1 MTKRKLLVRYHVPLE
16 NFGPNHGSGKAPF
29 FGIAQPFPFSHTYC
43 IHTCVKET
51 GLIMLEVCMLFA
63 ALFPGG
69 RSHFGERPIFPTFL
83 FHFFLRGSGG
93 GGSGA
98 NCSRSEMGRLFRGVG
113 DPSITLR
120 VTQRGRGQARPIFS
134 AAALEIYDF
143 PQVLEKYVL
152 LFIFKFLQVFFYY
165 FGGAKERGGM

>member
-1 MTKRKLLVRYHVPLE
+1 MFPWKISARIM
-16 NFGPNHGSGKAPF
+16 GKAPF
-29 FGIAQPFPFSHTYC
+29 FGFAQPFPFSHTYC

-51 GLIMLEVCMLFA
+51 GLIMSEVCMLAA

-69 RSHFGERPIFPTFL
+69 RSHYGQRPIFPAFL
-83 FHFFLRGSGG
+83 FRFFCGEAAAAAAGLIGPARKWAVFFGS
-93 GGSGA
+93 
-98 NCSRSEMGRLFRGVG
+98 G

-134 AAALEIYDF
+134 AAALEICDF